1 MKRDA
6 ATVGLRRRL
15 GALVYDAIAAFA
27 VLYFAAFVPVLASG
41 DALSPGNPLFT
52 LYLLL
57 ILFGY
62 FGLSWTRGR
71 TIGMQAWKIEI
82 VSVDGGRPGWAA
94 AARRFAAA
102 ALSLALGGLGY
113 FVALGSRERLTWPD
127 RFSRTRLVR
136 QAALNGRGSS

>member
-1 MKRDA
+1 
-6 ATVGLRRRL
+6 
-15 GALVYDAIAAFA
+15 
-27 VLYFAAFVPVLASG
+27 
-41 DALSPGNPLFT
+41 
-52 LYLLL
+52 
-57 ILFGY
+57 
-62 FGLSWTRGR
+62 
-71 TIGMQAWKIEI
+71 MQAWKIEI